1 MVTSLSMSKLQPVTP
16 AVFIPHLKGC
26 IAMNQHKDF
35 NLPSVRLNAGMYAL
49 TKLSA
54 AGLTFILISLFMLIH
69 GYENGIPSGW
79 PVSVPYAIYAYGLPA
94 AILADALLRMF
105 RSTSLSPAL
114 VLYAIA
120 GYGAGLWLAA
130 EQGGDALVSGL
141 TGLAVL
147 LLFRI
152 AQTAGE
158 RFPILLPFFALF
170 IPLVC
175 LVLF

>member
-1 MVTSLSMSKLQPVTP
+1 
-16 AVFIPHLKGC
+16 
-26 IAMNQHKDF
+26 MNQHKDF

-54 AGLTFILISLFMLIH
+54 AGLTFILLSLFMLIH

-105 RSTSLSPAL
+105 RSTSLSPSLA
-114 VLYAIA
+114 LYAIA

-141 TGLAVL
+141 TGLAIL

-152 AQTAGE
+152 AQIAGE